1 MLVDSNLSKAVST
14 VFVKDGEPLLTL
26 LLGNL
31 EHVVNHKHQ
40 LFTYLKEMGVDVDTR
55 DLYRFRGEG

>member
-1 MLVDSNLSKAVST
+1 MQDSDLSVPVPT

-31 EHVVNHKHQ
+31 EHLINHKHQ
-40 LFTYLKEMGVDVDTR
+40 LFMYLKLMGVNVQSA
-55 DLYRFRGEG
+55 DLYHFRTIE